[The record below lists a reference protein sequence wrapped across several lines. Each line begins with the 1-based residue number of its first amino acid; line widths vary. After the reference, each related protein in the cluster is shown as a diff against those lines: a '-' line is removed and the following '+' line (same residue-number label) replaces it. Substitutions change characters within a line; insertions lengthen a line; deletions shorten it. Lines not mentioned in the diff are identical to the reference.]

1 MIIIPD
7 NIGVKQVEIPCNLA
21 KNGPSYEISFRHTT
35 NKKTYTFRVVDQ
47 DPDNHTFYKFEI
59 DFTNMPKGEYEYF
72 IYTESGLLRISNEL
86 EVKDYKKKINY
97 ISYDANK

>member
-35 NKKTYTFRVVDQ
+35 NKKTFTFRVVDQ
-47 DPDNHTFYKFEI
+47 DPDNRTFYKFEI
-59 DFTNMPKGEYEYF
+59 DFTGMPKGEYEYF
-72 IYTESGLLRISNEL
+72 IYTEYGLLRISNEL
-86 EVKDYKKKINY
+86 EVEDYKKKINY
-97 ISYDANK
+97 ISYDANN